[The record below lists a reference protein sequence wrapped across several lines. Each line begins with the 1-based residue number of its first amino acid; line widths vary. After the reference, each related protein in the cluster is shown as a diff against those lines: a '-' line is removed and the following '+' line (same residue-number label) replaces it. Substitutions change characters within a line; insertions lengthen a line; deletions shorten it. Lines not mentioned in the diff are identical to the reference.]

1 MYDWTV
7 LDQAVSAALTGGRVG
22 TPVFVRW
29 TASVAHANEDLRPLL
44 LEMSRFTDLW
54 LASQKRR
61 LYAAG
66 GDSRGHLSLALDYVN
81 GSSALLA
88 IALAHNRPYVDI
100 AVYGSDGA
108 IYHSDSSSLPRR
120 GSTADLSDPS
130 AAPELLAALEN
141 SLAAN
146 QPVTLPGQGG
156 R

>member
-7 LDQAVSAALTGGRVG
+7 LDQAVSAALAGGRVG

-44 LEMSRFTDLW
+44 VEMSRFTDLW

-66 GDSRGHLSLALDYVN
+66 ADSRGHLSLALDYVN

-88 IALAHNRPYVDI
+88 IALAHSSPSLDL
-100 AVYGSDGA
+100 AVYGSHGA
-108 IYHSDSSSLPRR
+108 IYHNDARALPRR
-120 GSTADLSDPS
+120 GSTADRSDPS
-130 AAPELLAALEN
+130 ATPELLAALEN

-146 QPVTLPGQGG
+146 QPVILPGQGG